1 MRNQDG
7 TPESTKVG
15 VTPAASGVR
24 AALDASPDA
33 TPAVSLPSAL
43 EPALAALAALPG
55 TGAARALAASLITA
69 FLAALGE
76 PLSARRPLA
85 ATEPGSAD
93 EALAVLATT
102 DRFRSSLAAV
112 DAAWQVRAAQRI
124 AEEDARR
131 ELPADERGRAAAH
144 EIALARRMSPA
155 SSSYSLAASRRLVA
169 QLPGTFGLLAS
180 GRVTEQQ
187 ARTISTALDG
197 ADPETAHAID
207 EALTREPGRLD
218 GVGTRRLASEVRAL
232 RDAADPHDAAARAER
247 AARSRSVTMKPLPDE
262 MAAVTATLRAVDA
275 VTVMNA
281 LRLEAESRRARGATG
296 GVRAL
301 EADALVDVVLDGVL
315 AGPDGSAAAVEERLD
330 ERWEALTDAAREQ
343 RSDRAASGTVSV
355 PTGRMGSRRV
365 EVGVIITD
373 RALLAPET
381 IDRPRRAAGADGG
394 KRSGDSDGEARTSD
408 DAGAGFGASRTP
420 DGADPIAQLEG
431 YGPVSARLIRSTLD
445 GMPPGSFAG
454 DPPEFRHPDAT
465 AGAMM
470 RRLFTHPRTGELVA
484 MESRA
489 RAFPATLQRAI
500 RWRDET
506 CATPWCN
513 ARVRHIDH
521 ITPYADGGPTSYAN
535 GQGLCERCNLIKEHG
550 GWSVEIGAEAS
561 GTGSSIGTGATTRSV
576 GGDAVGGDAVD
587 SAMEPDRT
595 ATATISATSAAESTG
610 ATRPTVRWTG
620 PHGSTGIRRRP
631 PLAPPSP

>member
-7 TPESTKVG
+7 TPEGTKDG
-15 VTPAASGVR
+15 VTLDPSGVR
-24 AALDASPDA
+24 AALDAFPDA
-33 TPAVSLPSAL
+33 APAVSLPTAL
-43 EPALAALAALPG
+43 DPVLAALAALPG
-55 TGAARALAASLITA
+55 TGAARALAASLLTA
-69 FLAALGE
+69 FLSALEE
-76 PLSARRPLA
+76 PLSVRRPLA

-112 DAAWQVRAAQRI
+112 DAAWQARAAQRI

-144 EIALARRMSPA
+144 EIALARRTSPA
-155 SSSYSLAASRRLVA
+155 SSSYSLGASRRLVS
-169 QLPGTFGLLAS
+169 QLPGTFGLLAA
-180 GRVTEQQ
+180 GHVTEQQ

-197 ADPETAHAID
+197 VGPETARAID

-315 AGPDGSAAAVEERLD
+315 AGPDGSATVVEERLD
-330 ERWEALTDAAREQ
+330 ERWEALTDAARAQ
-343 RSDRAASGTVSV
+343 RTDRAASGTVSV

-381 IDRPRRAAGADGG
+381 VDRPRRPAGTDGN
-394 KRSGDSDGEARTSD
+394 GDTNGDCGT
-408 DAGAGFGASRTP
+408 GASRTP
-420 DGADPIAQLEG
+420 DGADRIAQLEG
-431 YGPVSARLIRSTLD
+431 YGPVSARLIRSTLE

-470 RRLFTHPRTGELVA
+470 RRLYTHPRTGELVA

-489 RAFPATLQRAI
+489 RAFPVTLQRAI

-521 ITPYADGGPTSYAN
+521 ITPHADGGPTSYAN
-535 GQGLCERCNLIKEHG
+535 GQGLCERCNLVKEHG
-550 GWSVEIGAEAS
+550 GWSVALGAEAPGTNSS
-561 GTGSSIGTGATTRSV
+561 GFTAGTPASA
-576 GGDAVGGDAVD
+576 GGDAAD
-587 SAMEPDRT
+587 SAREPGT
-595 ATATISATSAAESTG
+595 TTTATIPTTSAEEPPVT
-610 ATRPTVRWTG
+610 TRPTVRWTG

-631 PLAPPSP
+631 PLAPPSPSPSP